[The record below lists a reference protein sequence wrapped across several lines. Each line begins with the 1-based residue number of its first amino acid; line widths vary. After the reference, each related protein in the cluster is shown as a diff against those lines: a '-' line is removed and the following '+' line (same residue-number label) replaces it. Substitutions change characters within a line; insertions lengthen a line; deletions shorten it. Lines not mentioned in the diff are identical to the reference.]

1 LLFVALVA
9 LVALVAVVSHV
20 AYKHGQRK
28 AGDHQGAYEF
38 DDLLYD
44 LLSSF
49 SHSVVERLVCIS
61 SQTRQWHANGDQD
74 TTQVRQ

>member
-1 LLFVALVA
+1 MLFVAHVAHVA
-9 LVALVAVVSHV
+9 LVSHV
-20 AYKHGQRK
+20 AYKHGQRE
-28 AGDHQGAYEF
+28 AGGHQGAYEF
-38 DDLLYD
+38 DD